1 LFKTLA
7 YTLAYNADVAGHT
20 SRSDEQKGKL
30 TMLLENKVCVIYGAG
45 GAIGG
50 AIARRFAREE
60 ARVFLTGRPQAKLDQ
75 VADERIRS
83 GLSNA
88 KVAVRL
94 VHGCTTMERAHA

>member
-1 LFKTLA
+1 M
-7 YTLAYNADVAGHT
+7 V
-20 SRSDEQKGKL
+20 
-30 TMLLENKVCVIYGAG
+30 LENKVCVISGAG

-50 AIARRFAREE
+50 AIAQGFACEE
-60 ARVFLTGRPQAKLDQ
+60 ARVFLADRTQAKLDQ

-83 GLSNA
+83 GLLNA